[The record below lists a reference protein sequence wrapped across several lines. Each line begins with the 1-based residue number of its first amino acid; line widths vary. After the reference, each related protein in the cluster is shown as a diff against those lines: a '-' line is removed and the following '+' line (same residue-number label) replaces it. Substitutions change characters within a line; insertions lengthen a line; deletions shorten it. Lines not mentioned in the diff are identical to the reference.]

1 MIIHSTVQGEAARK
15 YGEFTYLKPIPLPI
29 DIRHIDPERVNPAQE
44 FPRYVDIPREPAT
57 KVVELADCEIEVSG
71 TDVPN
76 NYLVQVRMIPN
87 DYTPAKAS
95 RVVGEMNV
103 SIATDL
109 SRELEDLILGR
120 FFKTGEQT

>member
-1 MIIHSTVQGEAARK
+1 MIVRITVQGEAARK
-15 YGEFTYLKPIPLPI
+15 YREFTYLKPIPLPI

-44 FPRYVDIPREPAT
+44 FPRYIDTPREPAI
-57 KVVELADCEIEVSG
+57 KVVELADCEIEVSD

-76 NYLVQVRMIPN
+76 KYLVQVRMIPN

-120 FFKTGEQT
+120 FFKTW